1 MMVADE
7 YGASEPFG
15 HGEFSLEGIVVDDL
29 MMKEFHDVV
38 VAELLFIDIYP
49 GCCDSTHEEVDS

>member
-1 MMVADE
+1 MVADE

-49 GCCDSTHEEVDS
+49 GCCDSTHEES